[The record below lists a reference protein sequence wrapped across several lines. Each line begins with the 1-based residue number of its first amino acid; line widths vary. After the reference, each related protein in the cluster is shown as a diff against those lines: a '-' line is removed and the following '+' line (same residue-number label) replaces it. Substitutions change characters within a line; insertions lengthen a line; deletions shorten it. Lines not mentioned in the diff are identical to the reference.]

1 MSQDPQ
7 SLESIVERLAADMV
21 AKADR
26 ALEAAI
32 KDHLGVGHVEPA
44 DLKGRL
50 VRVSMRSLGHEV
62 FCIDGLPI
70 LRIWGPTFSMREGH
84 VSCEQRIERIPP
96 LTDGPSA
103 APSAGRS

>member
-7 SLESIVERLAADMV
+7 SLESIVDRMAADMV

-26 ALEAAI
+26 ALEDAI

-50 VRVSMRSLGHEV
+50 VRVSMRGLGHDV

-70 LRIWGPTFSMREGH
+70 LRVWYPTFSVREGH

-96 LTDGPSA
+96 FTDGPSVA
-103 APSAGRS
+103 QSAG